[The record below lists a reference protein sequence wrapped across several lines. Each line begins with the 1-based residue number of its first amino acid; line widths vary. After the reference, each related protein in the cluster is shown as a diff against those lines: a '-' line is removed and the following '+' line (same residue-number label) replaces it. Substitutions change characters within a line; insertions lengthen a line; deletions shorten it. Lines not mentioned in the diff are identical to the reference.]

1 MKRKYDFRSRMMKN
15 HTITQV
21 KIIGYSPIDNIFD
34 YVFVRTCLYTKRDVR
49 DNRGRRQYQS

>member
-1 MKRKYDFRSRMMKN
+1 MMKN

-21 KIIGYSPIDNIFD
+21 KIIGYSPIDNIFY